1 MKRKLTVI
9 VLVLA
14 LALWGAT
21 ALAGGPKAF
30 RGTVDD
36 PQVTD
41 FQAISI
47 SSQNSGDAGMILEV
61 EAQIEG
67 IGKAIVNINASWDF
81 DTYFDGSRHPCAL
94 VDKISQGPFLN
105 LLGAPTT
112 YMAEVTIEAKN
123 GDVLV
128 GFIAGGSVCEL
139 EVFVDG
145 TINQWL
151 IAFEVDPDDSTGKFA
166 GKTGQGTIDFKVD
179 SRSPGSFVQPF
190 QISLNLD

>member
-1 MKRKLTVI
+1 
-9 VLVLA
+9 
-14 LALWGAT
+14 
-21 ALAGGPKAF
+21 
-30 RGTVDD
+30 
-36 PQVTD
+36 
-41 FQAISI
+41 
-47 SSQNSGDAGMILEV
+47 
-61 EAQIEG
+61 
-67 IGKAIVNINASWDF
+67 
-81 DTYFDGSRHPCAL
+81 
-94 VDKISQGPFLN
+94 
-105 LLGAPTT
+105 
-112 YMAEVTIEAKN
+112 MAEVTIEAKN

-128 GFIAGGSVCEL
+128 GFITGGSVCEL